1 MTADFD
7 ALAAE
12 GKRTQSQASMAQLW
26 AAVYALPS
34 WNFVARRSGESVLP
48 FVGVVDEWPFLMA
61 FTSRERADQFARRQG
76 FVDAA
81 DQTTIL
87 ALSVQGVVQ
96 TAEDYRAQGIFGI
109 LFNDGPNGF
118 FAPLTNLVPMWQYFQ
133 DRAAEQQ

>member
-7 ALAAE
+7 ALSAE
-12 GKRTQSQASMAQLW
+12 GKRTQSQAAMAQLW

-34 WNFVARRSGESVLP
+34 WYFVIRPERQPVSP
-48 FVGVVDEWPFLMA
+48 FVGVVDNQPFLMA
-61 FTSRERADQFARRQG
+61 FTDKQRADQFARRQG

-81 DQTTIL
+81 GATSIL
-87 ALSVQGVVQ
+87 ATSVQGMVQ
-96 TAEDYRAQGIFGI
+96 NADDYRAQGVFGI

-118 FAPLTNLVPMWQYFQ
+118 FAPLTNLAPMWQYFQ